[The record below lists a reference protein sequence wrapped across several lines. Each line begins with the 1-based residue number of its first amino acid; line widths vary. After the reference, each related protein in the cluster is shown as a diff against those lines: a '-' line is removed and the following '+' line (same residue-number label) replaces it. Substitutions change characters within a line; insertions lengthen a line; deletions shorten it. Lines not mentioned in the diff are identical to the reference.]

1 MFYFVGWRTLSKIGD
16 MMICSIWSGTQR
28 GIYIGNPKR
37 RQHFSKENND
47 IVIEIEG
54 EDCFTSLSPSFW
66 RSCPEI
72 RVARS
77 KTGFN
82 TLHHW
87 IGRHNLLPPGESI
100 EKKGSKDTVML
111 TVIEPY
117 WKYRLTL

>member
-1 MFYFVGWRTLSKIGD
+1 
-16 MMICSIWSGTQR
+16 MICSIWSGPQR
-28 GIYIGNPKR
+28 GIYIGTPKR
-37 RQHFSKENND
+37 KQHFSKEHND

-72 RVARS
+72 RVSRS

-87 IGRHNLLPPGESI
+87 IERHNLLPPNESI
-100 EKKGSKDTVML
+100 EEKGRKDSVML
-111 TVIEPY
+111 KVIKPY
-117 WKYRLTL
+117 RRYRLTV